1 MMQSVQ
7 RYNKTTIIL
16 HWLIGL
22 LLLAMLALGFWMS
35 GLPKDLP
42 EMAAVDLFELGIYT
56 LQLSEPMS
64 PRAFYFNLHKSIGS
78 TLFLLILF
86 RVFWRLRHAAPE
98 FPASMP
104 VWEKKLAAAV
114 HHVLYLLMLALPVT
128 GLLMTLYSKYGL
140 LWFGIKVFE
149 GLDMPQLRDAFKEAH
164 EIIAISLLTLIV
176 LHVLAA
182 FKHKWLDK
190 DTVMSRMTLKG

>member
-1 MMQSVQ
+1 MTRPAQ
-7 RYNKTTIIL
+7 RYNTLTIIL

-22 LLLAMLALGFWMS
+22 ALLAMLALGFWMHE
-35 GLPKDLP
+35 LPKDLP
-42 EMAAVDLFELGIYT
+42 DVSSLDLFELGIYT

-64 PRAFYFNLHKSIGS
+64 PRAFYFNLHKSIGA
-78 TLFLLILF
+78 TLLLLIVF
-86 RVFWRLRHAAPE
+86 RVFWRVTHAAPA
-98 FPASMP
+98 FPASMQ

-149 GLDMPQLRDAFKEAH
+149 GLDNPQLRDAFKETH
-164 EIIAISLLTLIV
+164 EIIAISLLVLIV
-176 LHVLAA
+176 LHVAA
-182 FKHKWLDK
+182 ALKHKFVDR
-190 DTVMSRMTLKG
+190 DEVMSRMSLHG

>member
-7 RYNKTTIIL
+7 RYNKTTVIL

-22 LLLAMLALGFWMS
+22 LLLAMLALGFWMHE
-35 GLPKDLP
+35 LPKDLP
-42 EMAAVDLFELGIYT
+42 DVAAVDLFDLGIYT

-64 PRAFYFNLHKSIGS
+64 PRAFYFNLHKSIGA
-78 TLFLLILF
+78 TLLLLILF
-86 RVFWRLRHAAPE
+86 RVFWRLAHAAPD
-98 FPASMP
+98 FPATMQT
-104 VWEKKLAAAV
+104 WEKKLAAAV
-114 HHVLYLLMLALPVT
+114 HHLLYLLMLLLPVS

-149 GLDMPQLRDAFKEAH
+149 GLDKPQLRDIFKEMH
-164 EIIAISLLTLIV
+164 EIIAIALLTLIV

-182 FKHKWLDK
+182 LKHQWLDR
-190 DTVMSRMTLKG
+190 DEIMSRILLRG

>member
-7 RYNKTTIIL
+7 RYNKTTVIL

-42 EMAAVDLFELGIYT
+42 DMAAVDLFDLGIYT

-86 RVFWRLRHAAPE
+86 RVFWRLAHAAPA
-98 FPASMP
+98 FPATMQT
-104 VWEKKLAAAV
+104 WEKKLAAAV
-114 HHVLYLLMLALPVT
+114 HHLLYLLMLALPVS

-140 LWFGIKVFE
+140 RWFGIKVFE
-149 GLDMPQLRDAFKEAH
+149 GLDNPQLRDIFKEMH
-164 EIIAISLLTLIV
+164 EIIAIALLTLIV

-182 FKHKWLDK
+182 LKHQWLDR
-190 DTVMSRMTLKG
+190 DEIMSRILLRG